1 MAAAGVRQIE
11 LTANGTTVA
20 GTAAD
25 PTVRYVPLKL
35 GGTTYQLCFDFDAI
49 AKAEAMTGMSLL
61 FGVDW
66 SKVGVVRLRAMLC
79 ACMLKAHPDM
89 TPGRL
94 TRYVNHKNMAAIQP
108 ALVDA
113 WINSTPDADEDE
125 NPPEP
130 EPSPAN
136 G

>member
-1 MAAAGVRQIE
+1 MAAAATE
-11 LTANGTTVA
+11 TMTVA
-20 GTAAD
+20 GTPAD
-25 PTVRYVPLKL
+25 PTVRYVPLEL

-49 AKAEAMTGMSLL
+49 ARAEEMTGMSLL

-66 SKVGVVRLRAMLC
+66 SRINIVRTRAMLL
-79 ACMLKAHPDM
+79 ACMLKAQPEM
-89 TPGRL
+89 TVDKL
-94 TRYVNHKNMAAIQP
+94 TKYITHRNMAKIQT
-108 ALVDA
+108 ALIDA
-113 WINSTPDADEDE
+113 WVNSTPEEDENE

>member
-1 MAAAGVRQIE
+1 MPVPTE
-11 LTANGTTVA
+11 TVA
-20 GTAAD
+20 GTPAD

-35 GGTTYQLCFDFDAI
+35 GGTTYQLCFDFEAI
-49 AKAEAMTGMSLL
+49 AKAEEMTGMNLL
-61 FGVDW
+61 FGVNW
-66 SKVGVVRLRAMLC
+66 SNIGVTRVRAMLT

-89 TPGRL
+89 RPEKL
-94 TRYVNHKNMAAIQP
+94 TRYIEHKNIGDIQAALIK
-108 ALVDA
+108 A
-113 WINSTPDADEDE
+113 WVNSTPDADEDE